1 MNRRTSRTAKAL
13 AALAA
18 VLLAALPPAQQ
29 ATAAPRQTATYRNPV
44 TADVVDTFPDPAMIR
59 GKDGYWYAY
68 GTQNPVFQT
77 KGRPANACC
86 RS

>member
-44 TADVVDTFPDPAMIR
+44 TADVVDTFPTR
-59 GKDGYWYAY
+59 
-68 GTQNPVFQT
+68 
-77 KGRPANACC
+77 R
-86 RS
+86 